1 MKTINFE
8 ELNVFDSINE
18 DMPPMV
24 SDHVDVYRDLLV
36 ANGHT
41 VAPIDDYE
49 SEDWLAE
56 EYDRATGY

>member
-1 MKTINFE
+1 M
-8 ELNVFDSINE
+8 FDAINE

-24 SDHVDVYRDLLV
+24 SEHVDVYRDLLV